1 MKDRPDP
8 RIQAAVARQY
18 PIPVQLELDQIGQPA
33 QIAPMTPKRVV
44 RETASLYEAKTH
56 LSRLVDRAAA
66 GEEIVIAKSGRPR
79 ARLVPLEDT
88 RPKRVPGKGKGRWRV
103 GKDFDAP
110 LPDDLIEGFEGE
122 R

>member
-1 MKDRPDP
+1 MP
-8 RIQAAVARQY
+8 R
-18 PIPVQLELDQIGQPA
+18 
-33 QIAPMTPKRVV
+33 KRAV
-44 RETASLYEAKTH
+44 RETVSLYEAKTQ

-88 RPKRVPGKGKGRWRV
+88 RPLRVSGKGKGRWRV

-110 LPDDLIEGFEGE
+110 LPDDLLKGFEGG

>member
-1 MKDRPDP
+1 MP
-8 RIQAAVARQY
+8 RK
-18 PIPVQLELDQIGQPA
+18 P
-33 QIAPMTPKRVV
+33 VV
-44 RETASLYEAKTH
+44 RETVSLYEAKTQ

-88 RPKRVPGKGKGRWRV
+88 RAHRVSGRGKGRWRLR
-103 GKDFDAP
+103 KDFDAP
-110 LPDDLIEGFEGE
+110 LPDDVLRDFEGG

>member
-1 MKDRPDP
+1 MP
-8 RIQAAVARQY
+8 RK
-18 PIPVQLELDQIGQPA
+18 PA
-33 QIAPMTPKRVV
+33 V
-44 RETASLYEAKTH
+44 RETVSLYEAKTQ

-79 ARLVPLEDT
+79 ARLVPLEDA
-88 RPKRVPGKGKGRWRV
+88 RSMRVPGKGKGRWRV

-110 LPDDLIEGFEGE
+110 LPDDLLQGFEGG

>member
-1 MKDRPDP
+1 M
-8 RIQAAVARQY
+8 
-18 PIPVQLELDQIGQPA
+18 
-33 QIAPMTPKRVV
+33 
-44 RETASLYEAKTH
+44 RETVSLYQAKTQ

-88 RPKRVPGKGKGRWRV
+88 RPLRVPGRGKGRWRV
-103 GKDFDAP
+103 DKDFDAP
-110 LPDDLIEGFEGE
+110 LPAPVIRDFESG